1 MHLDNTK
8 PYVLCIIAIIL
19 FSTIEIVGKLIGD
32 AISPYAITAW
42 RFLIGGMVLLPFAVR
57 ERKANKIILSAKSLF
72 AFWTAGILNVCISML
87 LLQLSVFYGKGVLSA
102 IIVSTNP
109 LFVVLLAFMLL
120 KERITRLHV
129 IGLMLGLIGLFLIIY
144 GERAALLYSQNLV
157 WGILLGLAA
166 AFTFGIYT
174 VFSKQLIQNYGS
186 LTTLNFTFI
195 TGAISLFVISIITG
209 QQILFEPRPFSIAY
223 LLYLS
228 IFVTGIAYILYFK
241 AVSTIGAAN
250 ASLFFFLKPAVA
262 AILAWSFKNETLN
275 ALQII
280 GIVIIMISI
289 GREAIVRFFQ
299 HPLQPD

>member
-1 MHLDNTK
+1 M
-8 PYVLCIIAIIL
+8 CIIAIIL

-72 AFWTAGILNVCISML
+72 AFWTAGFLNVCISML

-157 WGILLGLAA
+157 LGILLGLAA

-174 VFSKQLIQNYGS
+174 VFSKQLIQKYGS

-195 TGAISLFVISIITG
+195 TGAISLFVISIVTG

-241 AVSTIGAAN
+241 AVSTIGAGN